1 MKCDASDEL
10 TTSTFLM
17 FDWYSW
23 LIRWKTRSEPER
35 STSMA
40 IFGYVARKIL
50 ATPSATFTST
60 DAYQTTLPSFSAA
73 AIIAGVVSWPAA
85 GIASAP
91 AISSAAV
98 TLVWIIFMANLLLGL
113 SFTGR
118 GRGSSPAETAP
129 APSTPAR
136 GRGRLAR

>member
-1 MKCDASDEL
+1 
-10 TTSTFLM
+10 M

-40 IFGYVARKIL
+40 IFGYVARKTL

-60 DAYQTTLPSFSAA
+60 DEYQTTFPSFSAA
-73 AIIAGVVSWPAA
+73 AIIAGVVSWLAA

-91 AISSAAV
+91 ANSSAAV
-98 TLVWIIFMANLLLGL
+98 TLVRIIFMASLLLGL
-113 SFTGR
+113 SFTGQ
-118 GRGSSPAETAP
+118 GRGSSPAETEP
-129 APSTPAR
+129 APSIPAR
-136 GRGRLAR
+136 GRARPAQ